1 MTDQK
6 QMPERDGGNMKI
18 LIING
23 TYRSEGTTTKLVRSF
38 IEGVESSGGEADM
51 IMLRD
56 RTITYCTNCL
66 KCYSFTG
73 DGVAPCSQKDD
84 MDEIINRIV
93 DADGIL
99 FASPV
104 HNGFVT
110 GLMTVF
116 WERLSWRTG
125 RPGEPVIKCISIKS
139 RINNKIRAL
148 GAISSAGGMP
158 ERLRKYCDDGT
169 TWLKGNAP
177 LLLHGQWIGDMYAGA
192 DLEHMPETK
201 EDWQRLFF
209 LRRLSAR
216 QSQQAH
222 ALGVKMVQAIQ
233 SGRLKP
239 FTVEKAFPLAVR
251 WIMWLIF
258 TISPSY
264 RVAR

>member
-1 MTDQK
+1 M
-6 QMPERDGGNMKI
+6 GI
-18 LIING
+18 LVING
-23 TYRSEGTTTKLVRSF
+23 TYRPEGTTTELVRSF
-38 IEGVESSGGEADM
+38 IEGVKFSGGEADM
-51 IMLRD
+51 IMLRE
-56 RTITYCTNCL
+56 RSIGYCTNCL

-116 WERLSWRTG
+116 WERLSWRTA
-125 RPGEPVIKCISIKS
+125 RPGVPVVKCMSIET

-148 GAISSAGGMP
+148 GAIASAGGMP
-158 ERLRKYCDDGT
+158 ERLRKFCDDGT
-169 TWLKGNAP
+169 PWLKSNAP
-177 LLLHGQWIGDMYAGA
+177 LMLHGQWIGDVYAGA
-192 DLEHMPETK
+192 DVEYMPK
-201 EDWQRLFF
+201 SKQDWQRLYF

-216 QSQQAH
+216 QRQQAH
-222 ALGVKMVQAIQ
+222 ALGVTMVQAIQ
-233 SGRLKP
+233 SGRLRP
-239 FTVEKAFPLAVR
+239 ITMEKILHPAVR
-251 WIMWLIF
+251 RIIELIF

>member
-1 MTDQK
+1 
-6 QMPERDGGNMKI
+6 MKI
-18 LIING
+18 LVING
-23 TYRSEGTTTKLVRSF
+23 TYRPEATTTELVRSF
-38 IEGVESSGGEADM
+38 MEGVRLSGGEAEM

-56 RTITYCTNCL
+56 QTIGYCTNCL
-66 KCYSFTG
+66 KCYSFTD

-84 MDEIINRIV
+84 MDEIIKRIV

-116 WERLSWRTG
+116 WERLSWRVA
-125 RPGEPVIKCISIKS
+125 RPGEPIVKCMSIRT

-158 ERLRKYCDDGT
+158 ERLRKLCDDGT
-169 TWLKGNAP
+169 PWLKSNAA
-177 LLLHGQWIGDMYAGA
+177 LMLHGQWIGDTYAGA
-192 DLEHMPETK
+192 DLDHMPESK
-201 EDWQRLFF
+201 QDWQRLFF

-216 QSQQAH
+216 QKQQAH

-233 SGRLKP
+233 AGRLSP
-239 FTVEKAFPLAVR
+239 VTMEKVFHPALR
-251 WIMWLIF
+251 WIMELVF